1 MFDVENYLRTCPAE
15 QIVCVETG
23 ATKNMV
29 LSAITAGAKNFA
41 EVAKSVE
48 LSRDGDTV
56 RNVETLLKIY
66 APVFGL
72 MSAGGGCHGH
82 CAKGDK

>member
-82 CAKGDK
+82 CAKGDR

>member
-56 RNVETLLKIY
+56 RNVETLLNIY

-82 CAKGDK
+82 CAKGDR